1 MQTFTLTNFMA
12 DVQDRA
18 RRSGVADLPVDAL
31 RNKGGRRSSRKRALL
46 ARASARSRGS
56 DAGIVSYI

>member
-46 ARASARSRGS
+46 ARAGARSRGN

>member
-46 ARASARSRGS
+46 SRASARSRGN